1 MENIIFVGIVLAIG
15 IIIYSVVQLAGTR
28 RAMNHPQQA
37 QNRSK
42 LIVRK
47 REAGGIVET
56 ELTSSDMRQRVD
68 KWQKAQ
74 MVRWAHVHESAENLS
89 GQKYEFDPA
98 RFRREHREKAR
109 LRRQKTS
116 AAVRQQF
123 MLID

>member
-15 IIIYSVVQLAGTR
+15 IILYSAMQFAGTR

-37 QNRSK
+37 QNRSG

-47 REAGGIVET
+47 REAGGMVET
-56 ELTSSDMRQRVD
+56 ELNSADMRQRVD

-98 RFRREHREKAR
+98 RFRREQRENTR
-109 LRRQKTS
+109 RRRQKTS
-116 AAVRQQF
+116 AVVRQQF